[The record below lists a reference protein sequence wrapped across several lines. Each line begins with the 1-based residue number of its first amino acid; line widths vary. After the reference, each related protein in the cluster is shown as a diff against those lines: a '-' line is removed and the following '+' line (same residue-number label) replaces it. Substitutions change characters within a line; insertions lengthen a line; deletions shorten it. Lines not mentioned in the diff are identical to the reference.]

1 MFQHFENKLFLKP
14 KYFANFFCST
24 KNVKRRTFFNCR
36 CQLFI
41 KVDVF
46 APEILFRKIFLIF
59 FEKTGRKLQNPFL
72 HTDQQFNPAYI
83 LNPQRALHMHDLFIG
98 CSFGVPSVWLD
109 HKLAELCVRLPFRKV
124 LAMP

>member
-1 MFQHFENKLFLKP
+1 MHEVVYSAFFQSKVSIIFSNKKRQASAIFQLSVSALHKSRCFCTRNP
-14 KYFANFFCST
+14 FSQNFS
-24 KNVKRRTFFNCR
+24 
-36 CQLFI
+36 
-41 KVDVF
+41 D
-46 APEILFRKIFLIF
+46 F